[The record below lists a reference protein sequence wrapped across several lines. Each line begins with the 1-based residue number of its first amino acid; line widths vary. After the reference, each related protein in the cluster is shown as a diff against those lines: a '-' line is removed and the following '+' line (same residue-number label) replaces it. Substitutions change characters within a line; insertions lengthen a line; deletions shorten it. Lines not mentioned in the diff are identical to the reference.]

1 MAPINKKMILI
12 KNIEIVNSTYKVSNP
27 EATQKCPL
35 HSIVKKS
42 YFQQVGAKNSITS
55 ENKKQIFKE
64 NYGSSSGQSS
74 SVEDINSTERSVEDI
89 DSNSGQSSS
98 VEDIDSNS
106 GQSSSVEDIDSNSGQ
121 SSSVEDIDSNSG
133 LSSRL
138 EDMICSSPGQSRSVE
153 DIVERY
159 NTRINNVKSSFDITL
174 KSLTRKRGIPFPIS
188 FKESI
193 DKIVWH
199 RNLIFVTS
207 HNGPYKTEF
216 IPIDPTYH
224 LRKEQLSTNLE
235 FVALV
240 LHIIS
245 VRLDIPAY
253 LFGQISG
260 PERYDSG
267 VIAARVLDIDRR
279 KANMCIKIPY
289 KGSGDCVKEIVV
301 TMETFEIWSDIQKG
315 RLGDDPGLYND
326 YIPRGETLEK
336 LARGMKVKRRTIHKM
351 IDSAKLMPE

>member
-42 YFQQVGAKNSITS
+42 YFQQVGAKTSITS

-74 SVEDINSTERSVEDI
+74 SVEDINSTERSVEDVGSSPGQSSSVE
-89 DSNSGQSSS
+89 DVGSNSGQSSS
-98 VEDIDSNS
+98 VEDV
-106 GQSSSVEDIDSNSGQ
+106 G
-121 SSSVEDIDSNSG
+121 SNSG

-138 EDMICSSPGQSRSVE
+138 EDMICSSSGQSRSVE

-159 NTRINNVKSSFDITL
+159 NTRINNVKSSFDITF
-174 KSLTRKRGIPFPIS
+174 KRLTPRRGIPLPIS

-216 IPIDPTYH
+216 IPIDPTDH
-224 LRKEQLSTNLE
+224 LRTEQLSTNLE

-245 VRLDIPAY
+245 VRLEIPAY

-326 YIPRGETLEK
+326 YIPRPETLEK
-336 LARGMKVKRRTIHKM
+336 LARGMKVKRRTIHHM